1 MFYTLQQLPY
11 PKGPKQHNPIK
22 NDQKSSFK
30 PYKISIFANQ
40 NQRGKMRRN
49 EARLELTKQEMR
61 EYGHRVVD
69 AIVEHH
75 HTQAQKL
82 PVALGSR
89 QEMDLM
95 FLEEAPEQ
103 GSDPNKVLEF
113 VIEKVMANSGNM
125 AHPKAFSFVPGPSNY
140 ISVMADALA
149 TGYNIFSGGWAA
161 SPAAAEL
168 EIITIQWLLKIFGF
182 PKKKG
187 GGIFTSGG
195 SMANLTAVA
204 TARRIK
210 CGDDFS
216 KAVIYLSD
224 QAHSSNI
231 KAIRVLG
238 FRKEQIRIIPT
249 DSEFKF
255 GVSKLRNC
263 IAKDR
268 LEGLQPLCL
277 IATAG
282 TTNTGT
288 VDPLL
293 ELGKICKNENIWFHI
308 DGAYGGAA
316 YLTPK
321 GRLLMKGI
329 EKADSLTVDP
339 HKWFF
344 QPYEMGCLLVR
355 DHKQLS
361 HTFTEKPEYLRDI
374 EGNTS
379 EINFYDHGIQLTRR
393 FRALKFYMSLKTFGL
408 KQFRDAIAYSIDLA
422 EHVETHLRG
431 SKSWQVVF
439 PATLAVINF
448 RYNPIQ
454 KDYGEKQ
461 LDRINQYIS
470 EKVVASRKALLVTT
484 LLHGQVVLR
493 MCLINPRT
501 SMEDVLQTL
510 ELCKEFALEFEAQ
523 GNGS

>member
-1 MFYTLQQLPY
+1 M
-11 PKGPKQHNPIK
+11 KK
-22 NDQKSSFK
+22 NS
-30 PYKISIFANQ
+30 
-40 NQRGKMRRN
+40 
-49 EARLELTKQEMR
+49 ARLEMSKEAMKS
-61 EYGHRVVD
+61 YGYQIVD
-69 AIVEHH
+69 ALVEHH
-75 HTQAQKL
+75 ATQNEKL

-89 QEMDLM
+89 EEMDSL
-95 FLEEAPEQ
+95 FLEEAPEE
-103 GSDPNKVLEF
+103 GTDPTQVLNF
-113 VIEKVMANSGNM
+113 VLEKVMTTSTLM
-125 AHPKAFSFVPGPSNY
+125 SHPKSYSFVPGPSNY
-140 ISVMADALA
+140 ISAMADTLA

-168 EIITIQWLLKIFGF
+168 EIVTIQWLLKIFGF

-195 SMANLTAVA
+195 SMANLTALA

-238 FRKEQIRIIPT
+238 FKKEQIRIIPT
-249 DSEFKF
+249 DIEFKF
-255 GVSKLRNC
+255 AVNKLKNC

-268 LEGLQPLCL
+268 LEGLHPFCL
-277 IATAG
+277 IATSG

-288 VDPLL
+288 VDPLI
-293 ELGKICKNENIWFHI
+293 ELANICKKEDIWFHI
-308 DGAYGGAA
+308 DGAYGAA
-316 YLTPK
+316 AILSQK
-321 GRLLMKGI
+321 GKQLLKGI

-339 HKWFF
+339 HKWFY

-355 DHKQLS
+355 NHKHLS

-408 KQFRDAIAYSIDLA
+408 KEFRDAITYNIDLA
-422 EHVETHLRG
+422 EEVESKLRR
-431 SKSWQVVF
+431 SAFWEVVF

-448 RYNPIQ
+448 RYNPIE
-454 KDYGEKQ
+454 KNYSEKQ
-461 LDRINQYIS
+461 LDALNQYIS

-501 SMEDVLQTL
+501 TL
-510 ELCKEFALEFEAQ
+510 EDIQETFELCEHFAKEKEQQL
-523 GNGS
+523 

>member
-1 MFYTLQQLPY
+1 M
-11 PKGPKQHNPIK
+11 KRN
-22 NDQKSSFK
+22 NFK
-30 PYKISIFANQ
+30 
-40 NQRGKMRRN
+40 
-49 EARLELTKQEMR
+49 LELPSEDMKT
-61 EYGHRVVD
+61 YGYQVVD
-69 AIVEHH
+69 AIVEHLDS
-75 HTQAQKL
+75 QKNKL
-82 PVALGSR
+82 PVAMGSR
-89 QEMDLM
+89 EEMDNL
-95 FLEEAPEQ
+95 FLEEAPEKGTSPDQ
-103 GSDPNKVLEF
+103 VIDFVL
-113 VIEKVMANSGNM
+113 EKVMTNSTDM
-125 AHPKAFSFVPGPSNY
+125 SHPKSYSFVPGPSNY
-140 ISVMADALA
+140 VSVLADTLA
-149 TGYNIFSGGWAA
+149 TGFNIFSGGWVA

-182 PKKKG
+182 PQKKG

-195 SMANLTAVA
+195 SMANLTALT

-238 FRKEQIRIIPT
+238 FKKEQIRIIPT
-249 DSEFKF
+249 DIEFKF
-255 GVSKLRNC
+255 AINKLKNC

-268 LEGLQPLCL
+268 LEGLHPFCL
-277 IATAG
+277 IATSG

-288 VDPLL
+288 VDQLSDL
-293 ELGKICKNENIWFHI
+293 AKICKKEDIWFHI
-308 DGAYGGAA
+308 DGAYGAA
-316 YLTPK
+316 AILAPK
-321 GRLLMKGI
+321 GKQLMKGI
-329 EKADSLTVDP
+329 EKADSLTIDP

-355 DHKQLS
+355 NHKHLS

-393 FRALKFYMSLKTFGL
+393 FRALKFYMSIKTFGL
-408 KQFRDAIAYSIDLA
+408 QEFRNAITYNIDLA
-422 EHVETHLRG
+422 EATESILR
-431 SKSWQVVF
+431 KSGQWEVVF

-448 RYNPIQ
+448 RFHPIGKKHTQ
-454 KDYGEKQ
+454 KQ
-461 LDRINQYIS
+461 LDEINQYIS
-470 EKVVASRKALLVTT
+470 EKAVSSRKALLVTT

-501 SMEDVLQTL
+501 TL
-510 ELCKEFALEFEAQ
+510 DDIKETLALCEGFA
-523 GNGS
+523 NDHTNS